1 MYSYSI
7 TMYPDLMNMTK
18 RKPTMVPEPRL
29 EKKSGR
35 GKKGKETDRSDADRE
50 KENRKKNSYLTSNRV
65 KERNQIEPISDRK
78 EYERTLTLT
87 LVSHSD
93 EPEKNNSNQKGES
106 GGRIYLAVRRMN
118 LRRRGRRSRTG
129 GAGSPGSTKE
139 APRPG
144 CSTVACSPVGEH
156 ARRRGGR

>member
-1 MYSYSI
+1 MRL
-7 TMYPDLMNMTK
+7 TDLM
-18 RKPTMVPEPRL
+18 RIG
-29 EKKSGR
+29 EK
-35 GKKGKETDRSDADRE
+35 
-50 KENRKKNSYLTSNRV
+50 KENRKKNRYLISNRV

-118 LRRRGRRSRTG
+118 LRRRGRRSRAG
-129 GAGSPGSTKE
+129 GVGSPGSAKG
-139 APRPG
+139 ALRPG
-144 CSTVACSPVGEH
+144 RSTAACSPVGEH
-156 ARRRGGR
+156 ARRRKDGSVPFPFSFPIPFFSIWISFSFYPNR